1 MNDHLVLINGI
12 SGTGKTTSLMGI
24 ENQERWAY
32 ANCEAGKKIPFKSK
46 FQQAVVTNP
55 LQVPETITAISGN
68 ENFDGIIIDSLSF
81 LMEMY
86 ESQIVLPSA
95 DSRSEWGN
103 YAQFFKNM
111 MQINVANS
119 DKAVIFTSHV
129 DDVFDENSG
138 DRSSQAVVKGSLKK
152 LSIESF
158 FSCVI
163 SCKKMKVTQ
172 IEKELEDIG
181 CKKDENGNW
190 SDFLTITDKERRL
203 NMKYVFQTDVTSK
216 TLHERIRSPLGL
228 WQENELYIDNNV
240 QHLITRLNE
249 YYS

>member
-1 MNDHLVLINGI
+1 MNDHLLLINGI
-12 SGTGKTTSLMGI
+12 SGTGKSTSLMGI
-24 ENQERWAY
+24 KNQERWAY
-32 ANCEAGKKIPFKSK
+32 LNAEAGKKLPFKSK
-46 FQQAVVTNP
+46 FQQATVTSP
-55 LQVPETITAISGN
+55 LQVPETITGISGN
-68 ENFDGIIIDSLSF
+68 ENFDGAIVDSLSF

-86 ESQIVLPSA
+86 ESQLVLTSSNTMGA
-95 DSRSEWGN
+95 WGD

-111 MQINVANS
+111 MQINVAQS
-119 DKAVIFTSHV
+119 DKTVIFTSHV

-172 IEKELEDIG
+172 IEKELEDMG
-181 CKKDENGNW
+181 CKPDENGNW
-190 SDFLTITDKERRL
+190 SNFLTITPKERRL
-203 NMKYVFQTDVTSK
+203 NMKFVFQTEVTSK
-216 TLHERIRSPLGL
+216 TLHERIRSPMGM

-240 QHLITRLNE
+240 QHLLDRLAE
-249 YYS
+249 YYE